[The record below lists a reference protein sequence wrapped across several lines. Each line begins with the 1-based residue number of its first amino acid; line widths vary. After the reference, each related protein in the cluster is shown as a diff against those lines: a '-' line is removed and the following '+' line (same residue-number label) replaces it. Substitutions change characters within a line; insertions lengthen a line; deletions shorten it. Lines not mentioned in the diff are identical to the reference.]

1 MFTRIKYFF
10 HQSNYLVKEKVPEQN
25 NKLIYY
31 YITCFGVSNIK
42 YFGRIISALLAVG
55 VYIMLSW
62 INVFNLSGWDISY
75 RFLQVVIVFSN
86 IGLLLALI
94 ITRKLPE
101 YRGEPAISDFTAIL
115 TVLYSP
121 FNYYS
126 YPWILFALLLYFAL
140 NELKIV
146 KKIKNNL
153 KNEEKF
159 LFFSYFIN
167 IIISVKAAIIIHII
181 YGGYRALPLVGIFF
195 GN

>member
-1 MFTRIKYFF
+1 
-10 HQSNYLVKEKVPEQN
+10 VPEIS
-25 NKLIYY
+25 NKLIYN
-31 YITCFGVSNIK
+31 YITCFGAGNIK
-42 YFGRIISALLAVG
+42 YFGRLIMALLATG
-55 VYIMLSW
+55 VYFLLSW
-62 INVFNLSGWDISY
+62 INVLEIAGLDISY
-75 RFLQVVIVFSN
+75 KFLQVVIVISN
-86 IGLLLALI
+86 IGLLLVLTIA
-94 ITRKLPE
+94 RKLPE

-126 YPWILFALLLYFAL
+126 YGWIFFALLLYFAL

-153 KNEEKF
+153 RNEEKF

-167 IIISVKAAIIIHII
+167 NIISVKAAIILHII